1 MRFDVLTLFPQM
13 FESVLGDSIIG
24 RARAKGIIA
33 LNFLQIRDYSTD
45 KHKRV
50 DDYPYGGGAGMLMS
64 PQPIYDA
71 YRSITQ
77 DLDYKPLTIYLSP
90 KGKVFDQTTAISLSK
105 QQHIVLLCGHYEG
118 VDQRVLD
125 EIVDAEISLGDFVL
139 KGGEIAA
146 MAVIDEVSRLRIS
159 PIYSSAG
166 VFGQKSSRG
175 VNKCSSCKNY
185 KMAAR
190 TITDR
195 NAE

>member
-71 YRSITQ
+71 YQSIT
-77 DLDYKPLTIYLSP
+77 DSLDYKPLTIYLSP
-90 KGKVFDQTTAISLSK
+90 KGKIFDQKMAIS
-105 QQHIVLLCGHYEG
+105 
-118 VDQRVLD
+118 
-125 EIVDAEISLGDFVL
+125 
-139 KGGEIAA
+139 
-146 MAVIDEVSRLRIS
+146 
-159 PIYSSAG
+159 
-166 VFGQKSSRG
+166 
-175 VNKCSSCKNY
+175 
-185 KMAAR
+185 
-190 TITDR
+190 
-195 NAE
+195 